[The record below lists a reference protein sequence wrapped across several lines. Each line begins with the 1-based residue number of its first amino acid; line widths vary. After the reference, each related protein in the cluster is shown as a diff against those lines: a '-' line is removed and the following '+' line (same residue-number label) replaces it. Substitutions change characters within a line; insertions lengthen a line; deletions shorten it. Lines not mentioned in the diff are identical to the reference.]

1 MRIEY
6 HRTLLADRVRN
17 AAFHAALQ
25 RVIVAGET
33 TVADIGAGTGFLGF
47 LAAKLGAKRV
57 DLYEAAEI
65 ADVAR
70 KLLRHNRLANCRIA
84 QVHSTEVAEP
94 ERVDVV
100 VCETLGNYP
109 FEENIIATLND
120 ARARFLEAGRRHHP
134 AQRRAVRRARRRRAL
149 LARARS
155 WDEVGYGLDFAPAKA
170 MSLNNIYVRWLE
182 AGDLLEGGAAAK
194 AWDKVAFD
202 RRNKTTRAGEASWR
216 VSRPATI
223 YGLALW
229 WSAELVPGVELSTGP
244 LDARTHW
251 EQLYLPAL
259 SPIALKAGQT
269 LTARLRST
277 TSYEKGTNVTWTL
290 TVSDASGREVRDRR
304 STWRRA
310 TCRRTC
316 ASGQTLRH
324 RRRPRKRRGR
334 RG

>member
-1 MRIEY
+1 VLRVETGARSVAIHPMRIEY

-47 LAAKLGAKRV
+47 LAAKLGAQRV

-65 ADVAR
+65 AGVAR
-70 KLLRHNRLANCRIA
+70 KLLRHNRLADARIA
-84 QVHSTEVAEP
+84 QVHSTEVAAP

-120 ARARFLEAGRRHHP
+120 ARARYLNAGGVIIPGSVEQFVCPVVGERYYRD
-134 AQRRAVRRARRRRAL
+134 
-149 LARARS
+149 LAR
-155 WDEVGYGLDFAPAKA
+155 WDEVGYGLDFEPARI
-170 MSLNNIYVRWLE
+170 MSLNNIYVRWFE
-182 AGDLLEGGAAAK
+182 AGDLLEGGTAAK
-194 AWDKVAFD
+194 AWDKVAFA
-202 RRNKTTRAGEASWR
+202 RRNKTTRAGEAVWR
-216 VSRPATI
+216 VSRPTTI

-229 WSAELVPGVELSTGP
+229 WRAELVPGIMLATGP

-259 SPIALKAGQT
+259 SPITLEPGQT
-269 LTARLRST
+269 LAARLRST
-277 TSYEKGTNVTWTL
+277 TSDARGTNVTWTL
-290 TVSDASGREVRDRR
+290 TVIDASGREVARQALDLEK
-304 STWRRA
+304 
-310 TCRRTC
+310 
-316 ASGQTLRH
+316 GYL
-324 RRRPRKRRGR
+324 P
-334 RG
+334 